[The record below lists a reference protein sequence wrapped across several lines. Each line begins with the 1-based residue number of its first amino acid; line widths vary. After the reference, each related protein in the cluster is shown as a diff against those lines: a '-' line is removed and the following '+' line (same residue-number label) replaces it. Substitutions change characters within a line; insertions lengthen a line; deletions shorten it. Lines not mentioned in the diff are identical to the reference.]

1 MELNNKKEL
10 DKIWEDEEKIL
21 EYERKATIEAT
32 KDKVK
37 LFEKLENYLE
47 ANNIDEKLQDI
58 VDWYK
63 DKNRWNGLGLF
74 DLIILKSPSKAV
86 YPLGCIYRIGQ
97 YLEEGKYHLE
107 NICTRGLK
115 GDELDQHF
123 RTKLEVRIDISDI
136 PLRFRIPSKFRWSIK
151 EHENFVENH
160 ESFRLRDPRYKK
172 QGLLETDTEHTDEM
186 FEIVR
191 RYFVDKLKEVNRIQ
205 DSVDYSGD
213 PHFHEED

>member
-151 EHENFVENH
+151 EHENGV
-160 ESFRLRDPRYKK
+160 LRKDRS
-172 QGLLETDTEHTDEM
+172 D
-186 FEIVR
+186 
-191 RYFVDKLKEVNRIQ
+191 N
-205 DSVDYSGD
+205 SGD
-213 PHFHEED
+213 QAANGGVDSGCESGPDQDNVGPESESQDTI